1 MQYSQALNA
10 YILDEFKEYGAS
22 AVAAVRVLSQILGFV
37 FPIFAPKLYGT
48 LDYGWGNSLLALIFI
63 VLAFPVPACL
73 WLWGEKLRA
82 IGRGRTDNRSK

>member
-1 MQYSQALNA
+1 MPQYTQALTA

-22 AVAAVRVLSQILGFV
+22 ANAAVRVLSQVLGFA

-48 LDYGWGNSLLALIFI
+48 LGYGWGNSLLAFVFI
-63 VLAFPVPACL
+63 ILAFPVPGCL

-82 IGRGRTDNRSK
+82 VGRRRTEGK